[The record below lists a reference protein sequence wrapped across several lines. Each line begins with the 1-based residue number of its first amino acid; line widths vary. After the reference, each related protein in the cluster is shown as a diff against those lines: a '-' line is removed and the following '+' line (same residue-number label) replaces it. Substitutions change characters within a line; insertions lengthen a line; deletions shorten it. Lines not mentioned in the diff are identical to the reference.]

1 MTRTISPFGKV
12 ISAIIVGTMGMIGV
26 AAGSAIL
33 GSVLVIAALFLLKWL
48 GFLNISSGFIW
59 GMITIAIII
68 IALQGRKK

>member
-1 MTRTISPFGKV
+1 MMSTISPFGKV
-12 ISAIIVGTMGMIGV
+12 ISALVIGTMGMIGV

-33 GSVLVIAALFLLKWL
+33 GSILVIAGLFLLSWI

-68 IALQGRKK
+68 IALQRRRK